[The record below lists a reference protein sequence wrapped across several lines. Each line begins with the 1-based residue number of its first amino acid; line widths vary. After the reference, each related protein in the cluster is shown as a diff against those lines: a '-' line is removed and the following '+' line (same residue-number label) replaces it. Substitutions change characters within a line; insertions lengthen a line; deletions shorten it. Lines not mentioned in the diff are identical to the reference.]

1 MYVAY
6 LPQILIRT
14 VDQHPHYA
22 QGCCHAVLS
31 WPGLVRQVLPSRQ
44 AGIVVGWLVPMA
56 RSRSS
61 PGEGRMVLQTI
72 VLPRIC
78 SSSRAASAA
87 RNRRSSSLA
96 AHCSNSSRAAAAKSI
111 SGTATVQRGAALSS
125 SSSYSTVLPIFYVT
139 EVFFTFAKR
148 FVLQNYDILQILH
161 TQARWV

>member
-44 AGIVVGWLVPMA
+44 AGTVVGWLVPMA

-61 PGEGRMVLQTI
+61 PGEGRMVLQTF

-96 AHCSNSSRAAAAKSI
+96 AHCSNSSRAAAAKSS
-111 SGTATVQRGAALSS
+111 SGTATKRGSPQQQQQLQ
-125 SSSYSTVLPIFYVT
+125 YSPSNILRHRSVFYFCETIFV
-139 EVFFTFAKR
+139 AK
-148 FVLQNYDILQILH
+148 L
-161 TQARWV
+161 